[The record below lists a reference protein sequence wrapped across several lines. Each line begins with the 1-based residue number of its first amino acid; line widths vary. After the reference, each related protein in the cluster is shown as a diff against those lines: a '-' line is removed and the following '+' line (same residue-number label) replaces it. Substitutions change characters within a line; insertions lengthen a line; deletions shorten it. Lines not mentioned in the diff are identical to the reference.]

1 MNDYIFNR
9 IEQKYLLTRA
19 EYDSL
24 IKDIEN
30 KIDKDEY
37 FISNISNVYYDDEN
51 KDLIINSI
59 EKDKYKH
66 KVRLRA
72 YDTPNLESDVFLEI
86 KSKYK
91 DIVNKRRI
99 KIKLKDFY
107 NYYDELLSNS
117 NNEKNIKNNNAINN
131 EISNKNIINKN
142 KEQIEKEIDYL
153 FKFYKLKPFYFV
165 SYLRNSYKG
174 KEENDLRITFDF
186 SLKSRNYDLN
196 IEKGNYG
203 DLYFKEEEKIIM
215 EIKSLNAMPMWLAR
229 CLSNNK
235 IFPISISKIGRVY
248 LKNMEE
254 LTL

>member
-9 IEQKYLLTRA
+9 IEQKYLLTRS

-24 IKDIEN
+24 IKDIRN
-30 KIDKDEY
+30 KLDKDEY

-117 NNEKNIKNNNAINN
+117 NNEKIIKK
-131 EISNKNIINKN
+131 NKEKNKGKN